1 LGDSVGFDDSEEED
15 DAEWEQDKEREAED
29 VSKEDGHVDEQ
40 YAEGKGGTRIAKIL
54 DGVED
59 RV

>member
-1 LGDSVGFDDSEEED
+1 VGFDDSEEED